1 MDPIRCPTSIN
12 HIAISVSDLE
22 KGLKWYQEVMGF
34 TIVRGPVELKSDD
47 ILVGRALKNI
57 FGPKFKKLKIV
68 WMSSANNIGVEIFQF
83 IQPKQLVKK
92 KKIEYWSGGVIHV
105 SVTERNVED
114 LLSQVTKNG
123 GKQISKIWELDPK
136 KHHKLVFCTDP
147 FGNMIE
153 IYSHS
158 FEQFHANL

>member
-1 MDPIRCPTSIN
+1 MAPIRPSVSIN
-12 HIAISVSDLE
+12 HIAISVPDLE

-34 TIVRGPVELKSDD
+34 TIVRGPVELTSDD
-47 ILVGRALKNI
+47 IRVGIALKNI
-57 FGPKFKKLKIV
+57 FGSKFKKLRIV
-68 WMSSANNIGVEIFQF
+68 WMSSANNIGFEIFQF
-83 IQPKQLVKK
+83 IQPKQFIKRK
-92 KKIEYWSGGVIHV
+92 QIEYWSGGVIHMA
-105 SVTERNVED
+105 VTERNLEY
-114 LLSQVTKNG
+114 LLAKVTKTG

-147 FGNMIE
+147 FGNVIE

>member
-1 MDPIRCPTSIN
+1 MAPIPSSISIN
-12 HIAISVSDLE
+12 HIAISVPDVK

-34 TIVRGPVELKSDD
+34 TIVRGPVELTLDD
-47 ILVGRALKNI
+47 IQVGKALKNI
-57 FGPKFKKLKIV
+57 FGSKFKKLRIV

-83 IQPKQLVKK
+83 IQPKQLIKK
-92 KKIEYWSGGVIHV
+92 KQIEYWSGGVIHIA
-105 SVTERNVED
+105 VTERNIED
-114 LLSQVTKNG
+114 LLSRVTKTG

-136 KHHKLVFCTDP
+136 KHHKLVFCSDP
-147 FGNMIE
+147 FGNIIE

>member
-1 MDPIRCPTSIN
+1 MAPIPSSISIN
-12 HIAISVSDLE
+12 HIAISVPDVE

-34 TIVRGPVELKSDD
+34 TIVRGPVELTSDN
-47 ILVGRALKNI
+47 IQVGKALNNI
-57 FGPKFKKLKIV
+57 FGSKFKRLRIV

-83 IQPKQLVKK
+83 IQPKQLIKK
-92 KKIEYWSGGVIHV
+92 KQIEYWSGGVIHIA
-105 SVTERNVED
+105 VTERNIED
-114 LLSQVTKNG
+114 LLSRVTKTG

-136 KHHKLVFCTDP
+136 KHHKLVFCSDP
-147 FGNMIE
+147 FGNIIE

>member
-1 MDPIRCPTSIN
+1 MAPIPSSISIN
-12 HIAISVSDLE
+12 HIAISVPDVE

-34 TIVRGPVELKSDD
+34 TIVRGPVELTSDN
-47 ILVGRALKNI
+47 IQVGKALNNI
-57 FGPKFKKLKIV
+57 FGSKFKKLRIV

-83 IQPKQLVKK
+83 IQPKQLIKK
-92 KKIEYWSGGVIHV
+92 KQIEYWSGGVIHIA
-105 SVTERNVED
+105 VTERNIED
-114 LLSQVTKNG
+114 LLSRVAKTG

-136 KHHKLVFCTDP
+136 KHHKLVFCSDP
-147 FGNMIE
+147 FGNIIE